1 MIDIMETTGSILS
14 VLLIVIVVL
23 LILGVIALI
32 LFSII
37 ENSNQPTMT
46 GIIISLIF
54 GVLPLYLI
62 LCICG
67 IMGEERN
74 KFNR

>member
-1 MIDIMETTGSILS
+1 METATGSNLS
-14 VLLIVIVVL
+14 FLIMMLLIF
-23 LILGVIALI
+23 GVIALI
-32 LFSII
+32 VSAIKH
-37 ENSNQPTMT
+37 SRNQPTMKV
-46 GIIISLIF
+46 F
-54 GVLPLYLI
+54 GLLPLYLI

>member
-1 MIDIMETTGSILS
+1 MIDIMEPARSGFASLIM
-14 VLLIVIVVL
+14 LLMVI
-23 LILGVIALI
+23 GVIALI
-32 LFSII
+32 VSAIK
-37 ENSNQPTMT
+37 NSKNQPTMK
-46 GIIISLIF
+46 GVIISLIF
-54 GVLPLYLI
+54 GLLPLYLI